1 MTSGLAARRS
11 TEQAVVEVMLE
22 AIEDIS
28 VEHDCAL
35 AEQEASR
42 VWVMR
47 TRDLEAWKK
56 ELEFCGK
63 GG

>member
-11 TEQAVVEVMLE
+11 TEQASVEVMFE
-22 AIEDIS
+22 ANDDMRF
-28 VEHDCAL
+28 EHDCAL

-56 ELEFCGK
+56 ELEFCRK

>member
-1 MTSGLAARRS
+1 
-11 TEQAVVEVMLE
+11 MLE
-22 AIEDIS
+22 ANDDMRF
-28 VEHDCAL
+28 EHDCAL

-56 ELEFCGK
+56 ELEFCRK